1 MAISK
6 HLQSLILAAP
16 LLLAAC
22 QTAPVQ
28 NTPAQA
34 APVQP
39 APIQEDTPASPLNW
53 NGQNSIELPLTLDR
67 GRRPTVPVRVMGRD
81 TTALLD
87 SGSGIPAISRTVA
100 TDAGIGKLQAEVNGQ
115 RVDTVSN
122 IPLELGRMSTVLP
135 MAVLIDHNAERPVVL
150 GAEIFLHAIVEM
162 DFEAGRLR
170 LFRPATFT
178 PPPAQPV
185 PVVLWNSVP
194 TLQLTVNGQARQ
206 ICAVIDTGF
215 NGGLALTSEIVT
227 ELALPPDPA
236 GGTRVARDGFG
247 NRYERP
253 LLAPLNELRFGSL
266 AYQNVPVTQ
275 SLPLPLAG
283 SQQCGNVL
291 GMAVLYRLRL
301 IFDLQNQRVWLL
313 PRAGNP

>member
-1 MAISK
+1 MATSK
-6 HLQSLILAAP
+6 PLQSLILAAP
-16 LLLAAC
+16 LILAAC

-28 NTPAQA
+28 NPPVQA

-39 APIQEDTPASPLNW
+39 APIQEEAPASPLNW
-53 NGQNSIELPLTLDR
+53 NGQSSVELPLTLDR

-81 TTALLD
+81 TIALLD

-115 RVDTVSN
+115 KVDTVSN
-122 IPLELGRMSTVLP
+122 VSLELGRISTVLP
-135 MAVLIDHNAERPVVL
+135 MAVLIDHNAERPLVV

-170 LFRPATFT
+170 LFQPAAFT
-178 PPPAQPV
+178 PPGAQPV
-185 PVVLWNSVP
+185 PVMLWNSLP
-194 TLQLTVNGQARQ
+194 TLQLTINGQPRQ
-206 ICAVIDTGF
+206 VCAVIDTGF
-215 NGGLALTSEIVT
+215 NGGVALSSEIVNA
-227 ELALPPDPA
+227 LALPPDPA

-253 LLAPLNELRFGSL
+253 LLAPLTDLRFGGL

-275 SLPLPLAG
+275 SPPLPDA
-283 SQQCGNVL
+283 QQCGNVL
-291 GMAVLYRLRL
+291 GMAILYRLRL

-313 PRAGNP
+313 PRAGNL